1 MKELIRLVNPNGKIA
16 LRDKSMVFDYIV
28 YLTEEKEYLRYVLLD
43 MDNNFIRNASKED
56 IKHLFFK

>member
-16 LRDKSMVFDYIV
+16 LRDKSMIFEYVV
-28 YLTEEKEYLRYVLLD
+28 YLTKEKEYLRYVFLD
-43 MDNNFIRNASKED
+43 MNNNFIRNASKED

>member
-1 MKELIRLVNPNGKIA
+1 MSELLMLTNPNGKIS
-16 LRDKSMVFDYIV
+16 LRDKSMIFEYVV
-28 YLTEEKEYLRYVLLD
+28 YLTEEKEYLRYIFLD

>member
-16 LRDKSMVFDYIV
+16 LRDKSIISKYVV
-28 YLTEEKEYLRYVLLD
+28 YLMEEKEYLRYVFLD

-56 IKHLFFK
+56 IKYIL

>member
-1 MKELIRLVNPNGKIA
+1 MNELLMLTNPNGKIS

-28 YLTEEKEYLRYVLLD
+28 YLTEEKEYLRYIFLD

-56 IKHLFFK
+56 IKHFIF

>member
-1 MKELIRLVNPNGKIA
+1 MSELLKLTNPNGKIA
-16 LRDKSMVFDYIV
+16 LRDKSMIFDYIV
-28 YLTEEKEYLRYVLLD
+28 YITEEKEYLRYVLLD

>member
-1 MKELIRLVNPNGKIA
+1 MCELLKLTNPNGKIA
-16 LRDKSMVFDYIV
+16 LRDKSMIFDYIV
-28 YLTEEKEYLRYVLLD
+28 YITEEKEYLRYVFLD

>member
-1 MKELIRLVNPNGKIA
+1 MRELILLSNPNGKIA
-16 LRDKSMVFDYIV
+16 LRDKSMIFDYIV
-28 YLTEEKEYLRYVLLD
+28 YLSEEKEYLRYVFLD